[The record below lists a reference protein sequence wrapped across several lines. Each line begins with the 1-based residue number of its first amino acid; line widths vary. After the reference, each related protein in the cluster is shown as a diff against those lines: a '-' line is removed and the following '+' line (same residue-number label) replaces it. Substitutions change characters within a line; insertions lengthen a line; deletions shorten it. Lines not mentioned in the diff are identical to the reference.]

1 MTVFVFVSVQRSPG
15 GNGTDD
21 ASSRLPVAS
30 ESTRM
35 LPSSSRGFS
44 SRDSLRGVQFLH
56 KWTLLC

>member
-1 MTVFVFVSVQRSPG
+1 MMLRPAF
-15 GNGTDD
+15 
-21 ASSRLPVAS
+21 PVAS

-56 KWTLLC
+56 KLDVALLSGTLAVALLLHTKGPK